1 MTDTKQESASI
12 DLKKYDKYY
21 KGAVVIGTC
30 PDGWIIYS
38 RECKDHEHFFVLLNE
53 AFDEEGVVDVRV
65 ELKNPTWMMWDA
77 RGEK

>member
-65 ELKNPTWMMWDA
+65 ELKKILGMIWLN
-77 RGEK
+77 RFE